1 MEQAIGAR
9 ATGTGL
15 VLSPRYGDHD
25 PGAGHPE
32 SPQRLSALLEGLERS
47 GLLQRCLPI
56 TPAPADDE
64 ALLRCHSANYLATVV
79 RDVAYGNPWLSTGDT
94 GLCDHSEAVAR
105 LAAGG
110 VMAAVDAV
118 FDGTVRN
125 AFAPVRPPGHHA
137 EPSRGMGFCIFNNV
151 AVAARHAQAR
161 HGIRRVLIVDWD
173 VHHGNGTAAIFRS
186 DPSVLFFSTHQW
198 PLYPGSGR
206 ASDRGE
212 GAGEGFSINCPL
224 PAGSGGDAVLAAVR
238 EQLLPAA
245 DAFAPELVLISAGFD
260 GRIGDPLADFR
271 LTDDDF
277 ASLTREVL
285 AIASR
290 HCQGRLVSSLEGGY
304 ALDGLASASVAHV
317 RELLAASGVR
327 DRSRPPS
334 HPAWPEG

>member
-1 MEQAIGAR
+1 MEGSPGTT

-25 PGAGHPE
+25 PGPGHPE
-32 SPQRLSALLEGLERS
+32 SPQRLTAVLAGLEQA
-47 GLLQRCLPI
+47 GLLRRCIPI
-56 TPAPADDE
+56 QPYPADDA
-64 ALLRCHSANYLATVV
+64 ALLRCHSRRYLDTVT
-79 RDVAYGNPWLSTGDT
+79 RDIAYGNPWLSTGDT
-94 GLCDHSEAVAR
+94 ALCEHSEAVAR

-118 FDGTVRN
+118 LAGTVRR

-137 EPSRGMGFCIFNNV
+137 EPSRGMGFCLYNNV

-161 HGIRRVLIVDWD
+161 HGLARVLIVDWD

-206 ASDRGE
+206 ADDRGE
-212 GAGEGFSINCPL
+212 GAGEGFTINCPL
-224 PAGSGGDAVLAAVR
+224 PAGSDGGAVLEAVHSR
-238 EQLLPAA
+238 LLPAA
-245 DAFAPELVLISAGFD
+245 DAFRPELVLISAGFD
-260 GRIGDPLADFR
+260 GRLGDPLADFR
-271 LTDDDF
+271 LRDADY

-285 AIASR
+285 AIAER

-304 ALDGLASASVAHV
+304 DLAGLASACAAHV
-317 RELLAASGVR
+317 GALLEASGG
-327 DRSRPPS
+327 
-334 HPAWPEG
+334 A